1 MKAPDPQVSYPGLTR
16 GSSLART
23 PSHKTRWMAGSSP
36 AMTWGEAWDYC
47 EARFALSGHDDRE
60 RHPILCFSSPLQ
72 FAHQRF
78 RWMAEQFLHFRGAHL
93 FDAFEVASMDA

>member
-1 MKAPDPQVSYPGLTR
+1 MSEEQWLFDSWICDGAMKAPPPQVSSPGLTR

-47 EARFALSGHDDRE
+47 EARFALSGHNDRE
-60 RHPILCFSSPLQ
+60 
-72 FAHQRF
+72 
-78 RWMAEQFLHFRGAHL
+78 W
-93 FDAFEVASMDA
+93 